1 MEFVA
6 FFIITDDRLVSM
18 FETTSTLIKRKTTM
32 KMKTAATIALTIVI
46 ATMIAFPLLTS
57 KNAFAATTS
66 ALTAGPTMK
75 LTAPGS
81 QVVIPLVKGLYDGK
95 DILLITTETSDK
107 AVRDLIGN
115 ATGSPVNFEPNLTK
129 SQDLGNLWI
138 FKNGVKGS
146 GFMGFQASV
155 VDSIPGDPSYTPL
168 WKVSIVEWKKTST
181 PTILGSDDAIAAAA
195 SKNQI
200 TVTPTKAVVNCPIL
214 QWGGNKDNTIHPGHI

>member
-1 MEFVA
+1 MNRKIKMKATAIGLMISIGTLIAVPLA
-6 FFIITDDRLVSM
+6 ISKYALAAPPTSAG
-18 FETTSTLIKRKTTM
+18 STL
-32 KMKTAATIALTIVI
+32 
-46 ATMIAFPLLTS
+46 
-57 KNAFAATTS
+57 
-66 ALTAGPTMK
+66 MK

-81 QVVIPLVKGLYDGK
+81 QVVIPLVKGLYDRK
-95 DILLITTETSDK
+95 DIFLITTETSDK
-107 AVRDLIGN
+107 GVKDLIGN

-155 VDSIPGDPSYTPL
+155 VDSIPGDPGYTPL
-168 WKVSIVEWKKTST
+168 WKVSIIEWKKTST

-200 TVTPTKAVVNCPIL
+200 TITPTKAVVNCPIL

>member
-1 MEFVA
+1 M
-6 FFIITDDRLVSM
+6 IDK
-18 FETTSTLIKRKTTM
+18 TLMNKRI
-32 KMKTAATIALTIVI
+32 KMKAITIGVVIVI
-46 ATMIAFPLLTS
+46 ATLIAVPLVTS
-57 KNAFAATTS
+57 KYALAAHTTNATS
-66 ALTAGPTMK
+66 TMMK

-95 DILLITTETSDK
+95 DIFLITTETSDK
-107 AVRDLIGN
+107 GVKDLIGN
-115 ATGSPVNFEPNLTK
+115 STGSPVNFEPNLTK

-155 VDSIPGDPSYTPL
+155 VDSIPGDPGYTPL

-195 SKNQI
+195 SKGQI
-200 TVTPTKAVVNCPIL
+200 TITPTKAVVNCPIL

>member
-1 MEFVA
+1 MNRR
-6 FFIITDDRLVSM
+6 TR
-18 FETTSTLIKRKTTM
+18 IKKAR
-32 KMKTAATIALTIVI
+32 AATIVLVAVMM
-46 ATMIAFPLLTS
+46 ATMIVALSLVKS
-57 KNAFAATTS
+57 KDALAASSANAGS
-66 ALTAGPTMK
+66 TMLK

-95 DILLITTETSDK
+95 DIFLITTETSDK
-107 AVRDLIGN
+107 GVKDLIGN

-146 GFMGFQASV
+146 GFMGYQASV
-155 VDSIPGDPSYTPL
+155 VDSIPGDPGYTPL
-168 WKVSIVEWKKTST
+168 WKVSTVEWKKTAT

-200 TVTPTKAVVNCPIL
+200 TITPTKAVVNCPIL